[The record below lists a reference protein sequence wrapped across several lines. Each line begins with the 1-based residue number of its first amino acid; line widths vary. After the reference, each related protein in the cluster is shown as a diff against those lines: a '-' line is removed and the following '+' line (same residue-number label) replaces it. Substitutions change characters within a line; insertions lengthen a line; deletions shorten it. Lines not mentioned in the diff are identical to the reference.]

1 MEMELPEGWV
11 YESTGTLFETQ
22 TGNTPSKKDPTFY
35 GKGIPFAKPP
45 ELNAIPFSKTEDSL
59 TNSGASVARVL
70 PSNSVLVS
78 CIGNIGKVGI
88 NTIPMAFN
96 QQINAIFPS
105 AEIAD
110 PRFIFFQT
118 QSDTYRKRLQA
129 LSSATTISIVN
140 RKKFDSVPL
149 LIPPLNE
156 QRRIVAKIEQ
166 LFGSLD
172 KAEQALRDTQKL
184 LATYR
189 QAILKAAVT
198 GELTADWRAQREGNL
213 PSGANLVERLN
224 KERSAYYDHEIKLW
238 NDSVSIWER
247 SGGQGKKPSKPRKPA
262 NVFSDDDL
270 TFSMPDNWT
279 LLPLGAIV
287 AEAVL
292 GKMLDKNK
300 NKGSPR
306 TYLGNINVRWGS
318 FDMELQKTMLFEDYE
333 IDRYSLRAGD
343 LVVCE
348 GGEPGR
354 CAIWNGEDNQVFVQ
368 KALHRIRFTH
378 SYLPSFAYYYL
389 KFATEAGLLDKHYT
403 GTTIKHLT
411 GRELEQVVFPVCS
424 LAEQQEIVQRV
435 ESSIFNARTAELCIE
450 RELQRSAALRQS
462 ILKDAFSGQLVEQ
475 DPSDEPA
482 SALLARIA
490 RERAASQPK
499 KTTRRPVKL

>member
-156 QRRIVAKIEQ
+156 QRRIVEKIEQ

-184 LATYR
+184 LASYR

-198 GELTADWRAQREGNL
+198 GELTADWRAQREGRLEHGRDLLARILKTRRQQWQGRGKYQEPQAPKTDDL
-213 PSGANLVERLN
+213 PELPDGWVWVTLPMLGEYGRGKSKHRPRNDEKL
-224 KERSAYYDHEIKLW
+224 YDNGKYPFLQTGRIRASRGRISKYDRMYNEKGLAQSKLW
-238 NDSVSIWER
+238 PVGTICITIAANIAETGILDIDACFPDSVVGLVPDADV
-247 SGGQGKKPSKPRKPA
+247 SGDFIENFIRTAKE
-262 NVFSDDDL
+262 DL
-270 TFSMPDNWT
+270 TRYAPAT
-279 LLPLGAIV
+279 AQ
-287 AEAVL
+287 
-292 GKMLDKNK
+292 K
-300 NKGSPR
+300 
-306 TYLGNINVRWGS
+306 NIN
-318 FDMELQKTMLFEDYE
+318 LE
-333 IDRYSLRAGD
+333 ILSG
-343 LVVCE
+343 V
-348 GGEPGR
+348 
-354 CAIWNGEDNQVFVQ
+354 AIP
-368 KALHRIRFTH
+368 
-378 SYLPSFAYYYL
+378 LPPS
-389 KFATEAGLLDKHYT
+389 E
-403 GTTIKHLT
+403 
-411 GRELEQVVFPVCS
+411 EQR
-424 LAEQQEIVQRV
+424 EIVSKV
-435 ESSIFNARTAELCIE
+435 SDALELSDIIE
-450 RELQRSAALRQS
+450 LHCQTELQRSAALRQS

>member
-184 LATYR
+184 LASYR

-198 GELTADWRAQREGNL
+198 GELTADWRA
-213 PSGANLVERLN
+213 ER
-224 KERSAYYDHEIKLW
+224 A
-238 NDSVSIWER
+238 
-247 SGGQGKKPSKPRKPA
+247 GQLEHGRDLLARILKTRRQQWQGRGKYQEPQAPKT
-262 NVFSDDDL
+262 DDL
-270 TFSMPDNWT
+270 PDLPDGWLWVTGAHIFSWCSGKFLPKKKQLGGDIPVYGGNGVNGYHKESLVDDPTLVIGRVGAHCGNVHITNGPAWITDNAIYG
-279 LLPLGAIV
+279 LEKLFDSEVEFVAIV
-287 AEAVL
+287 FDLAKLGESSKGGAQPFVNQEAL
-292 GKMLDKNK
+292 N
-300 NKGSPR
+300 NTP
-306 TYLGNINVRWGS
+306 I
-318 FDMELQKTMLFEDYE
+318 
-333 IDRYSLRAGD
+333 
-343 LVVCE
+343 
-348 GGEPGR
+348 P
-354 CAIWNGEDNQVFVQ
+354 
-368 KALHRIRFTH
+368 
-378 SYLPSFAYYYL
+378 LPPI
-389 KFATEAGLLDKHYT
+389 E
-403 GTTIKHLT
+403 
-411 GRELEQVVFPVCS
+411 
-424 LAEQQEIVQRV
+424 EQQEIL
-435 ESSIFNARTAELCIE
+435 RTLNETIANLDDIELHCQT
-450 RELQRSAALRQS
+450 ELQRSAALRQS

-499 KTTRRPVKL
+499 KTTRRPAKL